1 MPDSPDSSVKDAP
14 ANADKLP
21 PRLTRSAEDYLEAVG
36 HLCRE
41 FGCAQVSDIATRLGV
56 RKPSVT
62 AAMRQLS
69 ALGLVEYR
77 QYAPIH
83 LTERGQQYANLVIS
97 AHGILR
103 RFLIEAAGLSPER
116 ADEAA
121 CQMEHVLTYEEI
133 DGISRRLSARG

>member
-1 MPDSPDSSVKDAP
+1 MADSPQDTASGGGKEQ
-14 ANADKLP
+14 NIP
-21 PRLTRSAEDYLEAVG
+21 PRLSRSAEDYLEAVG
-36 HLCRE
+36 NLCRE
-41 FGCAQVSDIATRLGV
+41 SGCAQVSDIAARLGV

-62 AAMRQLS
+62 AAMRQLAS
-69 ALGLVEYR
+69 LGMVEYR

-83 LTERGQQYANLVIS
+83 LTEMGRHYANHVIS

-103 RFLIEAAGLSPER
+103 RFLIEAAGLTPQR

-133 DGISRRLSARG
+133 DAIARRLSPLP

>member
-1 MPDSPDSSVKDAP
+1 MLDSADRP
-14 ANADKLP
+14 ATP
-21 PRLTRSAEDYLEAVG
+21 PAGATTPPARLSRSAEDYLEAVG

-41 FGCAQVSDIATRLGV
+41 SGCAQVSDIATRLGV

-62 AAMRQLS
+62 AAMRQLA

-83 LTERGQQYANLVIS
+83 LTEQGKRYADEVIS

-103 RFLIEAAGLSPER
+103 RFLIEAAGLTPQR

-133 DGISRRLSARG
+133 DTIAHRLPPKA